1 MPVTD
6 ESSVYR
12 LITQEVLPKTIA
24 DTNRKNVPYFLYN
37 SGGVRYDIYQ
47 GPFTLSNMYQLSP
60 FEDAF
65 YRIDNVPLSTA
76 RKLLPVL
83 NREGEMKKR
92 SIILSQEFHQS
103 FYTLD
108 SSVQL
113 TPGYVT
119 KDDYGTDGRKRICFD
134 IDKSKTSF
142 LLQVMIRFIPLFH
155 IIQPLHLLVLIY
167 LRMKMI
173 QDWLIF
179 IILISL
185 IIS

>member
-6 ESSVYR
+6 ESSIYR

-76 RKLLPVL
+76 RNLLPVL

-103 FYTLD
+103 FYTID

-119 KDDYGTDGRKRICFD
+119 KDDYGTDGKKRICFY

-142 LLQVMIRFIPLFH
+142 LLQVMIHFIPLFH
-155 IIQPLHLLVLIY
+155 IIQPLPLLVLIY

-173 QDWLIF
+173 QGWLIF